1 MEDRLKKVLQ
11 KKAVKNN
18 FKNIETLPTLN
29 TNLPPSTSSSSAAAA
44 AAPKPDS
51 STVESI
57 PVAVDAT
64 PIAVTV
70 EDDVDLS
77 GNSTDTTATKEGF
90 GGRTDRKWG
99 QRITI
104 AFIVAITMAIILYG
118 VLFLMFEKGE
128 KFSFACAL
136 AGFILF
142 FISLLF
148 GKECG
153 FKTVTFDDFKSPLRV
168 PGALTS
174 LLGAVLYAPY
184 CVLRIVAKV
193 MAILFAANESPS
205 KTKNY
210 REKVN
215 DDADWITNSACE
227 FFSIPL
233 AYAFTCVLYFASDG
247 PCARPGDLFASDM
260 LYPIFNKIFL
270 PFSYIG
276 PMLVYTIY
284 GVYLPKFIS
293 FMGLEKI
300 GKFFFLF
307 IISWIMVYFFL
318 PFLISS
324 LLGVFKFRANPMIYI
339 FILLGFVLFLATP
352 DVDEIRRW
360 STYTWKYLIVLL
372 LHLILVLILAP
383 LTQVFFSVY
392 VMYYFYSCQVKV
404 SRLNIDLYPTNT
416 LQELFNV
423 RPDDILNSKT
433 YNFLWMAYLIF
444 FLWKIAELV
453 MGHYNV
459 PKINGVK
466 LTGSFWAN
474 LIISVIAII
483 ILTWLA
489 SSSGGSKR
497 MEDVILSTAKG
508 LGRYAQQGTTSQS
521 AALALLIFETYQM
534 MTPEEINELS
544 DDKENPSYV
553 KNKLYKALDPEQT
566 SNNIG
571 ELNKEIKAKYID
583 VQGYFDDFAK
593 SLWEWS
599 KYTNTQENIYKS
611 DDKRKKEDDKIRDY
625 LLDTIE
631 FFNKINDNTKI
642 DKYKESEIKAIPKR
656 IKRLET
662 SRKLLNL
669 TNQPN
674 KANEIDKTIELLNDD
689 LGFYERNVG
698 DTADWQKIRTNLGT
712 HRTEAIKNY
721 NSIFPTYQQKDDE
734 NENKSLNRN
743 ALLENEPILKY
754 LMGKIKDFS
763 KVEPTN
769 QSNVIAFKRENI
781 DVPDQNNTNDTNN
794 HIGISENNNTNNDNK
809 DKDKDKDNAERIME
823 GYYGP
828 KITPT
833 NAYEQP
839 DYTTPAENEPKQPNY
854 NK

>member
-29 TNLPPSTSSSSAAAA
+29 TNLPPSTSSSSAAA
-44 AAPKPDS
+44 PKSDP

-90 GGRTDRKWG
+90 GGRTDRKWLT
-99 QRITI
+99 RITI
-104 AFIVAITMAIILYG
+104 AFSVAIIMAIILYG
-118 VLFLMFEKGE
+118 VLFLLFKKDE

-153 FKTVTFDDFKSPLRV
+153 FKTVTFEDIKSPLRL
-168 PGALTS
+168 PGALTN

-184 CVLRIVAKV
+184 CVLRLVAKV
-193 MAILFAANESPS
+193 MAILFAAKEFSDV
-205 KTKNY
+205 KNY

-215 DDADWITNSACE
+215 HDADWITNSACE

-247 PCARPGDLFASDM
+247 PCARPGDLFASDI
-260 LYPIFNKIFL
+260 LHPIFNKIFL

-293 FMGLEKI
+293 FIGLEKI

-307 IISWIMVYFFL
+307 IISWIMVYFLL

-324 LLGVFKFRANPMIYI
+324 LLGVFQLRAYPMTYI

-372 LHLILVLILAP
+372 FHLILVLILAP
-383 LTQVFFSVY
+383 LTQVFFSIY

-404 SRLNIDLYPTNT
+404 SRLNIDLYSTNFF
-416 LQELFNV
+416 QELFNV
-423 RPDDILNSKT
+423 RPDDILKSKT

-444 FLWKIAELV
+444 FLWKITELV

-474 LIISVIAII
+474 LTISVIAII
-483 ILTWLA
+483 ILFWVA
-489 SSSGGSKR
+489 SSSGGTER
-497 MEDVILSTAKG
+497 MKSVILSTAKG
-508 LGRYAQQGTTSQS
+508 LGRYTEQGTTSSHS

-534 MTPEEINELS
+534 MTPEEIKELS
-544 DDKENPSYV
+544 DDKDKKNPSYV
-553 KNKLYKALDPEQT
+553 KNKIYKALDPENEDKSIT
-566 SNNIG
+566 D
-571 ELNKEIKAKYID
+571 LNTEIKTKYNT
-583 VQGYFDDFAK
+583 VKGYFDDFAK

-599 KYTNTQENIYKS
+599 KYTNTQDNIYKP
-611 DDKRKKEDDKIRDY
+611 DDKKKSKEDNIRDY

-631 FFNKINDNTKI
+631 FFNKINKDEKI
-642 DKYKESEIKAIPKR
+642 DKYKESEITAIPKR

-669 TNQPN
+669 TGQPK
-674 KANEIDKTIELLNDD
+674 KANEINDIISLLSKDLDFYKRND
-689 LGFYERNVG
+689 G
-698 DTADWQKIRTNLGT
+698 DTQDWQNIKKSLGT
-712 HRTEAIKNY
+712 HQTEAIKNY
-721 NSIFPTYQQKDDE
+721 NLIFPTYHDKTDNQNETKE
-734 NENKSLNRN
+734 NNSLNRN
-743 ALLENEPILKY
+743 ALLENKPILKY
-754 LMGKIKDFS
+754 LMGKIKEFS
-763 KVEPTN
+763 KVKLTN
-769 QSNVIAFKRENI
+769 QSNVIAFKR
-781 DVPDQNNTNDTNN
+781 DV
-794 HIGISENNNTNNDNK
+794 SNNDDAVKRDVSNN
-809 DKDKDKDNAERIME
+809 DEGIGNNAVADITEPDNT
-823 GYYGP
+823 
-828 KITPT
+828 TPT
-833 NAYEQP
+833 NTNANVY
-839 DYTTPAENEPKQPNY
+839 KKPNY